1 MSERKIDPRHYRFF
15 RAQGCNA
22 TESARW
28 AIGRAAV
35 LSGEVDGDMNYDP
48 EGCQCDYDAFRPQ
61 WSEEG
66 KRITRCPHTFAIVVY
81 TKDKEHSA
89 SLGAICVMRRNDPY
103 LEQVEADLAY
113 EVITAKRAAEAP
125 TPSAWMA
132 L

>member
-22 TESARW
+22 TESARL

-61 WSEEG
+61 SRAVRTPSRSWSTQ
-66 KRITRCPHTFAIVVY
+66 K
-81 TKDKEHSA
+81 TKSTAPRLARSA
-89 SLGAICVMRRNDPY
+89 SCGATIR
-103 LEQVEADLAY
+103 
-113 EVITAKRAAEAP
+113 IWSK
-125 TPSAWMA
+125 
-132 L
+132 